1 MYVAPF
7 TKAPLECFVQSPSYC
22 IKLESWAIT
31 FLTFVLFDNF
41 TSATIVISLPSLLF
55 KALIFKYLAF
65 VCGNDIFMSAGAFEL
80 PFLVLSSAICVQ
92 TVLSPL
98 YSSAIN
104 IS

>member
-1 MYVAPF
+1 M
-7 TKAPLECFVQSPSYC
+7 ESFVQSPSYC
-22 IKLESWAIT
+22 IKLESCAIT

-41 TSATIVISLPSLLF
+41 TSASIVISQPSLLF

-65 VCGNDIFMSAGAFEL
+65 TGGNDSFMSAGALEL
-80 PFLVLSSAICVQ
+80 SFLVLSSSICVQ